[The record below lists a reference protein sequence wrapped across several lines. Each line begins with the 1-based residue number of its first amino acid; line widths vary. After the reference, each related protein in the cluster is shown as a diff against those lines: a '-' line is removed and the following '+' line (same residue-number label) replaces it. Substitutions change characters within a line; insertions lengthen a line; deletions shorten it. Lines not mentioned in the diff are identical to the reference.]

1 MLIIGRLFSA
11 IGALFRGV
19 ANAIRA
25 LIPGG
30 RGRHGRHHRT
40 RY

>member
-1 MLIIGRLFSA
+1 MLIIGRIFSA

-19 ANAIRA
+19 MNALGA

-30 RGRHGRHHRT
+30 RHHHRRT
-40 RY
+40 GY